1 MQQDDL
7 DTKYLVV
14 LSKREIDSLVDCARM
29 CAGASPE
36 SQTLVDLLAAPVAA
50 PRYMLVSRDINSEG
64 RDDLDIEQFETREEL
79 VARVS
84 SYAVKYYDDLR
95 AFDRGVEIDEIE
107 RLPEVVA
114 AVTAHRT
121 SEQARYLEQ
130 TRAHREREYLRL
142 KAEFEPATKDANA

>member
-7 DTKYLVV
+7 DTKHLVV
-14 LSKREIDSLVDCARM
+14 LSKREIDSLVHCARM
-29 CAGASPE
+29 CGGAATESP
-36 SQTLVDLLAAPVAA
+36 TLVDLLAAPVAA

-64 RDDLDIEQFETREEL
+64 RDDFDIEQFETREEL

-95 AFDRGVEIDEIE
+95 AFDRGVEINDVE

-114 AVTAHRT
+114 AVTAHQT
-121 SEQARYLEQ
+121 AEQARYRTQ
-130 TRAHREREYLRL
+130 RERDYLRL
-142 KAEFEPATKDANA
+142 KAEFEPAAKDANA

>member
-14 LSKREIDSLVDCARM
+14 LSKRELSDIAHWLCNI
-29 CAGASPE
+29 AGERAFA
-36 SQTLVDLLAAPVAA
+36 DRLLTAPVAA

-95 AFDRGVEIDEIE
+95 AFDRGVEINDVE

-142 KAEFEPATKDANA
+142 KAEFEPAVKDANA